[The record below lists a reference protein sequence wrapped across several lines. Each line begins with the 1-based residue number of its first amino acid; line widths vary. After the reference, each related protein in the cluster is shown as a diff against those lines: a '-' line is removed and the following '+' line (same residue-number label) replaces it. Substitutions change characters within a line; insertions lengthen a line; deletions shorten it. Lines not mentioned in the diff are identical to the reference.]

1 MMVITWLT
9 VEAPKEFGM
18 KPKSNKEKGE
28 MNKERWA
35 AIIVSAEQGT
45 IKEEYP
51 DIYFRYHGTASRLC
65 RKVYEP
71 LPTTCGIWYHG
82 PSGSGKSSTARQ
94 TYPGLYDKLLN
105 KWWDNYDQEDVV
117 LLDDL
122 DHFHAPQMGSALKR
136 YADHYPFRAEVKNS
150 SMLIRPK
157 LIVVTS
163 QHTIEEL
170 WPDVELQTAL
180 LRRFKVTHFRKL

>member
-1 MMVITWLT
+1 MTLGNPRT
-9 VEAPKEFGM
+9 FGL

-28 MNKERWA
+28 CEKDRWK
-35 AIIVSAEQGT
+35 AIIKSAEEGT
-45 IKEEYP
+45 TKEEYP
-51 DIYFRYHGTASRLC
+51 DIYFRYNGTVNRLC
-65 RKVYEP
+65 RKQFEP
-71 LPTTCGIWYHG
+71 LSETCGIWYHG
-82 PSGSGKSSTARQ
+82 PSGSGKSKSARSNF
-94 TYPGLYDKLLN
+94 PGLYDKLLN
-105 KWWDNYDQEDVV
+105 KWWDNYDGEDVV

-157 LIVVTS
+157 IIVVTS
-163 QHTIEEL
+163 QYTIEEL
-170 WPDVELQTAL
+170 WPEIELQTAL